1 MGAGIVG
8 YGTKNNTPI
17 DGIQMDLFV
26 KMDLES
32 RMVTKLSYQVHF
44 PVEFSEEQKSLSVK
58 YNELSRKKSDTAKK
72 WCAGFLF
79 LLFCKTFWVSNGLT
93 AANVMVN
100 SFIPGEFTIHHNICY
115 PVWIFRWLC
124 DAAIGANRVEIK
136 DGHICPSADCDS

>member
-44 PVEFSEEQKSLSVK
+44 PVEFSEEQKAMILEKMGHCYVK
-58 YNELSRKKSDTAKK
+58 KH
-72 WCAGFLF
+72 LF
-79 LLFCKTFWVSNGLT
+79 TPPEITVSE
-93 AANVMVN
+93 V
-100 SFIPGEFTIHHNICY
+100 
-115 PVWIFRWLC
+115 
-124 DAAIGANRVEIK
+124 
-136 DGHICPSADCDS
+136 